1 MPNHHH
7 HHHLGPKHST
17 KYDSVFTDERE
28 KELSE
33 HVPATVG
40 ADFASCNN
48 HNPSY
53 MSSEATQVLPN
64 NTSSRSSG
72 GSGGDDSVCTF
83 SGSSVGAS
91 SLENIMS
98 AAVQLDLQG
107 DSVTTASDSGHCEDG
122 VDNDECANLSGDD
135 DLGAVDLD
143 SFASKE
149 MADLLQELR
158 RNLLQEERG
167 CDGSG
172 DGSRALQIKGM
183 PRIGEIDEFIED
195 GLPLDL
201 IEELDRN
208 ARQFSSSM

>member
-1 MPNHHH
+1 MPNHLQ
-7 HHHLGPKHST
+7 HHLGPKDST
-17 KYDSVFTDERE
+17 KYDSVFIEERE
-28 KELSE
+28 KELLE
-33 HVPATVG
+33 HLSATVG

-53 MSSEATQVLPN
+53 MSSEATQMLPN
-64 NTSSRSSG
+64 SSSSTSSG
-72 GSGGDDSVCTF
+72 GGGDDDSVCTF
-83 SGSSVGAS
+83 NGSSVGAS

-122 VDNDECANLSGDD
+122 EDDECANLSGDD
-135 DLGAVDLD
+135 ELGVVDLD

-158 RNLLQEERG
+158 RNLLQEEG
-167 CDGSG
+167 GGG

-208 ARQFSSSM
+208 AHQFSSSM

>member
-1 MPNHHH
+1 MTKASTRGDNILPNHHR
-7 HHHLGPKHST
+7 LGPMDSA
-17 KYDSVFTDERE
+17 KYDSVFIEERE

-33 HVPATVG
+33 HVSATVG

-64 NTSSRSSG
+64 SSSSG
-72 GSGGDDSVCTF
+72 SDDSVCTF
-83 SGSSVGAS
+83 IGSSAGAS

-98 AAVQLDLQG
+98 AAVQLDLLG
-107 DSVTTASDSGHCEDG
+107 DSVTTGSDSGHCDDG
-122 VDNDECANLSGDD
+122 DECANLTGDD
-135 DLGAVDLD
+135 ELGAVDLD

-158 RNLLQEERG
+158 RNLLQEEAG
-167 CDGSG
+167 G
-172 DGSRALQIKGM
+172 DGSRALQMKGM

-201 IEELDRN
+201 VEELDRN
-208 ARQFSSSM
+208 AHQFSSSM